1 MSLQQSSDSG
11 DAWLAVIVDFA
22 AEDQANLHRAV
33 LRASQEFRSHVARS
47 GHHRRC
53 LCPIEQMEHP
63 LGLSGSEQFAA
74 DKQLPLEFA
83 EAPSQF
89 A

>member
-63 LGLSGSEQFAA
+63 